1 MHETQLQRLYDL
13 VQSDVQIRRYGN
25 QKREG
30 IMPYCFK
37 DSFLMS
43 FYGLGWLVVIVPDI
57 KDMDHRVYRTRCE
70 VQTIR
75 RPSLIDQS

>member
-1 MHETQLQRLYDL
+1 
-13 VQSDVQIRRYGN
+13 
-25 QKREG
+25 
-30 IMPYCFK
+30 MPYCFK

-70 VQTIR
+70 IQAIR
-75 RPSLIDQS
+75 RPGLIDQS